1 MPTRRPPPTIKLTA
15 TVATVLILPWALG
28 AGPGSESTGLPEAP
42 PSAAATKLNQQPLPD
57 LEPGVTVRELTQDEP
72 FTMVALTGADLS
84 GTSAKIRA
92 KRADGSWGPWYATA
106 HEVKDAAASQLRAA
120 NAPAP
125 GPDGTEPVFVGWTT
139 AVQIALTRPGPDAA
153 GGTTKATTQTKTQT
167 QTGAQAPPQATP
179 KSRAAPAGPGLGYIP
194 ATAAQPFA
202 QNISA
207 VLITPPQVTPPKA
220 PVDAQWTPP
229 SAVLAPGQPPNIIP
243 RSQWGAGAYGR
254 CGKPMESG
262 PVQAAV
268 VHHTAGSND
277 YSPED
282 SPAIIRAIYAYHTRA
297 LGWCDIG
304 YNALVDKYGQV
315 FEGRAGGVT
324 KGIVGS
330 HAGGFN
336 KNTWGVS
343 MIGTFD
349 EAPPPPIQLETV
361 GRLLGWRLGLDRADP
376 RGVVQLTSG
385 GGSFTHFP
393 RGASLALPAIIG
405 HRDVDE
411 TECPGE
417 QGYVALNEIR
427 EIAARF
433 GEPPGPEDLARTMQG
448 GAIHA
453 RWLELG
459 GAAGMLG
466 APTSPEAIGEGSTKY
481 ATFEHGAVYWSP
493 ETGAQPITGAIYDAW
508 AALGYERGM
517 LGLPTSAEIPEPEW
531 IGQNFQHGTLN
542 YNRASGAVIRVIDGI
557 AEELPP
563 PPPEGPPVQLERF
576 SRVIDP
582 FTVS

>member
-28 AGPGSESTGLPEAP
+28 YGSGFKPTDTP

-57 LEPGVTVRELTQDEP
+57 LGPGVTVREITQDEP

-84 GTSAKIRA
+84 GTSARIRA
-92 KRADGSWGPWYATA
+92 KQADGSWGPWYSTA
-106 HEVKDAAASQLRAA
+106 HEAKEAAPTPDAPAQGTS
-120 NAPAP
+120 AP
-125 GPDGTEPVFVGWTT
+125 GPDGTEPVFVGRTT
-139 AVQIALTRPGPDAA
+139 AVQIAVTRPDPKTSLDKAKTKGQDKAA
-153 GGTTKATTQTKTQT
+153 
-167 QTGAQAPPQATP
+167 ATP
-179 KSRAAPAGPGLGYIP
+179 SKPSKAPQQPKSTPKPGAAPKPDLGYVP

-207 VLITPPQVTPPKA
+207 VLITPPKA
-220 PVDAQWTPP
+220 PVNAQWNPP
-229 SAVLAPGQPPNIIP
+229 SAVLGPGQPPNIIP
-243 RSQWGAGAYGR
+243 RSHWGAGAQFR
-254 CGKPMESG
+254 CGKPVESG
-262 PVQAAV
+262 PVRAAV

-282 SPAIIRAIYAYHTRA
+282 SADIIRAIYAYHTRT

-324 KGIVGS
+324 KGIMGS

-336 KNTWGVS
+336 SNTWGVS

-349 EAPPPPIQLETV
+349 DAPPPPIQLETV
-361 GRLLGWRLGLDRADP
+361 GRLLGWRLGLDRTDP
-376 RGVVQLTSG
+376 RGMAQLTSA
-385 GGSFTHFP
+385 GGSFTHYA
-393 RGASLALPAIIG
+393 RGASLTLPAIIG
-405 HRDVDE
+405 HRDVDA

-417 QGYVALNEIR
+417 HGYIALNEIR

-433 GEPPGPEDLARTMQG
+433 GEPPGPEDIARVMEG
-448 GAIHA
+448 GAIHT
-453 RWLELG
+453 RWMELG
-459 GAAGMLG
+459 GAEGMLG
-466 APTSPEAIGEGSTKY
+466 APTSPEAIGEGATKY

-508 AALGYERGM
+508 ASLGYERGV
-517 LGLPTSAEIPEPEW
+517 LGLPTSAELAEPEW
-531 IGQNFQHGTLN
+531 VGQNFQHGTLN
-542 YNRASGAVIRVIDGI
+542 YNRASATVIRVVDGN

-582 FTVS
+582 FGVG

>member
-1 MPTRRPPPTIKLTA
+1 VPTRRPPPTIKLTA
-15 TVATVLILPWALG
+15 TVATVLILPWALDS
-28 AGPGSESTGLPEAP
+28 GSGSKPADPP

-57 LEPGVTVRELTQDEP
+57 LEPGVTVREISQDEP

-106 HEVKDAAASQLRAA
+106 HEATEHAPTARPAD
-120 NAPAP
+120 APAP
-125 GPDGTEPVFVGWTT
+125 GPDGTEPVFVGRTT
-139 AVQIALTRPGPDAA
+139 AVQIAVTRAVAADNPHAASEGPATA
-153 GGTTKATTQTKTQT
+153 KPQRKSTPKKATL
-167 QTGAQAPPQATP
+167 P
-179 KSRAAPAGPGLGYIP
+179 AAPAKPDLGYLP

-207 VLITPPQVTPPKA
+207 VLITPPKVTPPKA
-220 PVDAQWTPP
+220 PVDAQWSPP

-243 RSQWGAGAYGR
+243 RSHWGAGARGR
-254 CGKPMESG
+254 CGKPVESG

-282 SPAIIRAIYAYHTRA
+282 SADIIRAIYAYHTRT

-304 YNALVDKYGQV
+304 YHALVDKYGQV

-349 EAPPPPIQLETV
+349 DAPPPPIQLETV
-361 GRLLGWRLGLDRADP
+361 GRLLGWRLGLDRTDP
-376 RGVVQLTSG
+376 RATVQLTSG
-385 GGSFTHFP
+385 GGSFTHVP
-393 RGASLALPAIIG
+393 RGSALTLPAIIG
-405 HRDVDE
+405 HRDLDA

-417 QGYVALNEIR
+417 QGYLALNEIR

-433 GEPPGPEDLARTMQG
+433 GDPPGPEDLARTMQG
-448 GAIHA
+448 GAIHT

-459 GAAGMLG
+459 GAEGMLG

-508 AALGYERGM
+508 ASLGYERGM

-542 YNRASGAVIRVIDGI
+542 YNRASATVIRVIDGN

-582 FTVS
+582 FGVS

>member
-1 MPTRRPPPTIKLTA
+1 MPTRRRPPPTIKLTA
-15 TVATVLILPWALG
+15 TIATVLVLPWALD
-28 AGPGSESTGLPEAP
+28 AGSGFRSSEAP
-42 PSAAATKLNQQPLPD
+42 PSAAATKLNQQLLPD
-57 LEPGVTVRELTQDEP
+57 LEPGVTVREVTQDEP

-84 GTSAKIRA
+84 GTSARIRA

-106 HEVKDAAASQLRAA
+106 HEVKQESPGPRAPD
-120 NAPAP
+120 APAP
-125 GPDGTEPVFVGWTT
+125 GPDGTEPVFVGRTT
-139 AVQIALTRPGPDAA
+139 AVQIAVTRTGP
-153 GGTTKATTQTKTQT
+153 KAESTHTPQSKPKKPTQ
-167 QTGAQAPPQATP
+167 PQAKP
-179 KSRAAPAGPGLGYIP
+179 DLGYVP

-202 QNISA
+202 QNVSA
-207 VLITPPQVTPPKA
+207 VLITPPKA
-220 PVDAQWTPP
+220 PGGGQWTPP
-229 SAVLAPGQPPNIIP
+229 NAVLAPGQPPNIIP
-243 RSQWGAGAYGR
+243 RSHWGAGAYGR
-254 CGKPMESG
+254 CGKPVESG
-262 PVQAAV
+262 PVHAAV

-282 SPAIIRAIYAYHTRA
+282 SAAIIRAIYAYHTRT

-324 KGIVGS
+324 NGIMGS

-336 KNTWGVS
+336 RNTWGVS
-343 MIGTFD
+343 MIGSFD
-349 EAPPPPIQLETV
+349 DAPPPPIQLETV
-361 GRLLGWRLGLDRADP
+361 GRLLGWRLGLDRTDP
-376 RGVVQLTSG
+376 RGVAQLTSA

-393 RGASLALPAIIG
+393 RGAALTLPSIFG

-411 TECPGE
+411 TECPGT
-417 QGYVALNEIR
+417 QGYAALNEIR

-433 GEPPGPEDLARTMQG
+433 GEPPGPEDLARTMEG
-448 GAIHA
+448 GAIHT

-459 GAAGMLG
+459 GAEGMLG
-466 APTSPEAIGEGSTKY
+466 EPTSPEAIGEGSTKY

-508 AALGYERGM
+508 ASLGYERGM
-517 LGLPTSAEIPEPEW
+517 LGLPTSAELAEPEW
-531 IGQNFQHGTLN
+531 VGQNFQHGTLN
-542 YNRASGAVIRVIDGI
+542 YNRASATIIRVVDGN

-582 FTVS
+582 FAVG

>member
-15 TVATVLILPWALG
+15 TVATVLLLPWALG
-28 AGPGSESTGLPEAP
+28 YGSGSPPAET

-57 LEPGVTVRELTQDEP
+57 LEPGVTVREITQDEP

-106 HEVKDAAASQLRAA
+106 HEVTEHASPARPAD
-120 NAPAP
+120 AP
-125 GPDGTEPVFVGWTT
+125 GPDGTEPVFVGRTT
-139 AVQIALTRPGPDAA
+139 AVQIAVTRQGPA
-153 GGTTKATTQTKTQT
+153 
-167 QTGAQAPPQATP
+167 AQAQTPAKQQTPPKQP
-179 KSRAAPAGPGLGYIP
+179 KPDLGYIP
-194 ATAAQPFA
+194 ATAVQPFA

-207 VLITPPQVTPPKA
+207 VLITPPKA
-220 PVDAQWTPP
+220 PVDAQWSPP
-229 SAVLAPGQPPNIIP
+229 SAALAPGQPPNIIP
-243 RSQWGAGAYGR
+243 RSQWGAGARGR
-254 CGKPMESG
+254 CGKPAESG
-262 PVQAAV
+262 PIHAAV

-282 SPAIIRAIYAYHTRA
+282 SAEIIRAIYAYHTRT

-315 FEGRAGGVT
+315 FEGRAGGIT

-343 MIGTFD
+343 LIGTFD
-349 EAPPPPIQLETV
+349 DAPPPPIQLETV
-361 GRLLGWRLGLDRADP
+361 GRLLGWRLGLDLADP
-376 RGVVQLTSG
+376 RGTVHLTSAG
-385 GGSFTHFP
+385 GASTHVP
-393 RGASLALPAIIG
+393 RGAELTLPAIIG
-405 HRDVDE
+405 HRDLDA

-433 GEPPGPEDLARTMQG
+433 GDPPGPEDLARTMQG
-448 GAIHA
+448 GAIHT

-459 GAAGMLG
+459 GPEGMLG
-466 APTSPEAIGEGSTKY
+466 AVTSPEAIGEGSTKY

-508 AALGYERGM
+508 ASLGYERGM

-542 YNRASGAVIRVIDGI
+542 YNRASGSVVRVIDGN

-576 SRVIDP
+576 SRVVEIG
-582 FTVS
+582 

>member
-1 MPTRRPPPTIKLTA
+1 VPTRRPPPTIKLTA

-28 AGPGSESTGLPEAP
+28 YGSGSPPAEP

-57 LEPGVTVRELTQDEP
+57 LEPGVTVREITQDEP

-92 KRADGSWGPWYATA
+92 KRTDGSWGPWYATA
-106 HEVKDAAASQLRAA
+106 HEATGHASPARPAD
-120 NAPAP
+120 AP
-125 GPDGTEPVFVGWTT
+125 GPAGTEPVFVGRTT
-139 AVQIALTRPGPDAA
+139 AVQIAVTRAGPA
-153 GGTTKATTQTKTQT
+153 
-167 QTGAQAPPQATP
+167 AQAQTPAKQQTPPKQP
-179 KSRAAPAGPGLGYIP
+179 KPDLGYIP

-207 VLITPPQVTPPKA
+207 VLITPPKA
-220 PVDAQWTPP
+220 PVDAQWSPP
-229 SAVLAPGQPPNIIP
+229 SAALAPGQPPNIIP
-243 RSQWGAGAYGR
+243 RSQWGAGARGR
-254 CGKPMESG
+254 CGKPAESG
-262 PVQAAV
+262 PIHAAV

-282 SPAIIRAIYAYHTRA
+282 SAEIIRAIYAYHTRT

-315 FEGRAGGVT
+315 FEGRAGGIT

-349 EAPPPPIQLETV
+349 DAPPPPIQLETV
-361 GRLLGWRLGLDRADP
+361 GRLLGWRLGLDLADP
-376 RGVVQLTSG
+376 RGTVHLTSAG
-385 GGSFTHFP
+385 GASTHVP
-393 RGASLALPAIIG
+393 RGSELTLPAIIG
-405 HRDVDE
+405 HRDLDA

-433 GEPPGPEDLARTMQG
+433 GDPPGPEDLARTMQG
-448 GAIHA
+448 GAIHT

-459 GAAGMLG
+459 GSEGLLG
-466 APTSPEAIGEGSTKY
+466 AVTSPEAIGEGSTKY

-508 AALGYERGM
+508 ASLGYERGM

-542 YNRASGAVIRVIDGI
+542 YNRASGSVVRVIDGN

-576 SRVIDP
+576 SRVLEIG
-582 FTVS
+582 

>member
-15 TVATVLILPWALG
+15 TVATVLILPWAV
-28 AGPGSESTGLPEAP
+28 ADGPGSQPAVISKT
-42 PSAAATKLNQQPLPD
+42 PSAAATKLNHQPLPD
-57 LEPGVTVRELTQDEP
+57 LEPGTTVRELTQDEP

-84 GTSAKIRA
+84 GTTAKIRA
-92 KRADGSWGPWYATA
+92 QRADGSWGPWYATA
-106 HEVKDAAASQLRAA
+106 HEAADHGPAVDH
-120 NAPAP
+120 APAP
-125 GPDGTEPVFVGWTT
+125 GPQGTEPVFVGRTT
-139 AVQIALTRPGPDAA
+139 AVQIAVTRPARAA
-153 GGTTKATTQTKTQT
+153 KAHPEP
-167 QTGAQAPPQATP
+167 AAPATP
-179 KSRAAPAGPGLGYIP
+179 KPKSGAAQPKPDLGYIP
-194 ATAAQPFA
+194 ATAEQPFA

-207 VLITPPQVTPPKA
+207 VLITPPKA
-220 PVDAQWTPP
+220 PVDAQWSPP

-243 RSQWGAGAYGR
+243 RSQWGAGARGR
-254 CGKPMESG
+254 CGKPVESG

-282 SPAIIRAIYAYHTRA
+282 SAAIIRAIYAYHTRT

-349 EAPPPPIQLETV
+349 DAPPPPIQLETV
-361 GRLLGWRLGLDRADP
+361 GRLLGWRLGLDRTDP
-376 RGVVQLTSG
+376 RGTAQLTSG
-385 GGSFTHFP
+385 GGSSTHFP
-393 RGASLALPAIIG
+393 RGSALTLPAIIG
-405 HRDVDE
+405 HRDLDA

-433 GEPPGPEDLARTMQG
+433 GDPPGPEDLARTMQG

-459 GAAGMLG
+459 GADGLLG
-466 APTSPEAIGEGSTKY
+466 AVTSPEAIGAGSTKY

-493 ETGAQPITGAIYDAW
+493 ETGAQPVTGAIYDAW
-508 AALGYERGM
+508 ASLGYERGM
-517 LGLPTSAEIPEPEW
+517 LGLPTSGEIPEPEW

-542 YNRASGAVIRVIDGI
+542 YHRASGSVIRVIDGN

-576 SRVIDP
+576 SRVVDP
-582 FTVS
+582 FPVG

>member
-1 MPTRRPPPTIKLTA
+1 MPTRRRPPPTIKLTA
-15 TVATVLILPWALG
+15 TLATVLILPWALN
-28 AGPGSESTGLPEAP
+28 AGPGSTSNDAP
-42 PSAAATKLNQQPLPD
+42 PSAAATKLNQQPLAD
-57 LEPGVTVRELTQDEP
+57 LEPGVTVREITQDEP

-84 GTSAKIRA
+84 GTSARVRA
-92 KRADGSWGPWYATA
+92 KRADGSWGPWYTTA
-106 HEVKDAAASQLRAA
+106 HEVKEETSAPRSAD
-120 NAPAP
+120 APAP
-125 GPDGTEPVFVGWTT
+125 GLDGTEPVFVGRTT
-139 AVQIALTRPGPDAA
+139 AVQIAVTRAEPKASA
-153 GGTTKATTQTKTQT
+153 GKGNTKSNTKTKPAPKKAAPKPD
-167 QTGAQAPPQATP
+167 GAQAKPD
-179 KSRAAPAGPGLGYIP
+179 LGYVP

-202 QNISA
+202 QNVSA
-207 VLITPPQVTPPKA
+207 VLITPPKA
-220 PVDAQWTPP
+220 PVDTQWSPP
-229 SAVLAPGQPPNIIP
+229 KAVLAPGQPPNIIP
-243 RSQWGAGAYGR
+243 RSRWGVGAYGR
-254 CGKPMESG
+254 CGKPVESG
-262 PVQAAV
+262 PVHAAV

-282 SPAIIRAIYAYHTRA
+282 SADIIRAIYAYHTRT

-324 KGIVGS
+324 RGIMGS

-336 KNTWGVS
+336 SNTWGVS

-349 EAPPPPIQLETV
+349 DAPPPPIQLETV
-361 GRLLGWRLGLDRADP
+361 GRLLGWRLGLDRTDP
-376 RGVVQLTSG
+376 RGIAQLTSA

-393 RGASLALPAIIG
+393 RGAALTLPAIIG

-411 TECPGE
+411 TECPGA

-433 GEPPGPEDLARTMQG
+433 NEPPGPEDLARAMEG
-448 GAIHA
+448 GAIHT

-459 GAAGMLG
+459 GADGMLG

-508 AALGYERGM
+508 ASLGYERGV
-517 LGLPTSAEIPEPEW
+517 LGLPTSAELAEPEW
-531 IGQNFQHGTLN
+531 VGQNFQHGTLN
-542 YNRASGAVIRVIDGI
+542 YNRASATVIRVVDGN
-557 AEELPP
+557 AEALPP

-576 SRVIDP
+576 SRVVDP
-582 FTVS
+582 FAIG

>member
-15 TVATVLILPWALG
+15 TVATVLILPWALD
-28 AGPGSESTGLPEAP
+28 AGPGSKSAGTTPAP

-57 LEPGVTVRELTQDEP
+57 LGPGVTVREITQDEP
-72 FTMVALTGADLS
+72 FTMVALTGGDLS
-84 GTSAKIRA
+84 GTSAKVRA
-92 KRADGSWGPWYATA
+92 RRADGSWGPWYATA
-106 HEVKDAAASQLRAA
+106 HEVNNASSQPRPAD
-120 NAPAP
+120 APAP
-125 GPDGTEPVFVGWTT
+125 GPDGTEPVFVGRTT
-139 AVQIALTRPGPDAA
+139 AVQIALTRPESADTKPESKAKPDP
-153 GGTTKATTQTKTQT
+153 K
-167 QTGAQAPPQATP
+167 TGA
-179 KSRAAPAGPGLGYIP
+179 KAGPGSKPQSTPKPDLGYVP

-207 VLITPPQVTPPKA
+207 VLITPPKA

-229 SAVLAPGQPPNIIP
+229 SAALAPGQPPNIIP
-243 RSQWGAGAYGR
+243 RSQWGAGARGR
-254 CGKPMESG
+254 CGKPAESG

-282 SPAIIRAIYAYHTRA
+282 SAAIIRAIYAYHTRA

-315 FEGRAGGVT
+315 FEGRAGGIT

-349 EAPPPPIQLETV
+349 DAPPPPIQLETV
-361 GRLLGWRLGLDRADP
+361 GRLLGWRLGLDRTDP
-376 RGVVQLTSG
+376 RSTVQLTSG

-393 RGASLALPAIIG
+393 RGSALSLPAIIG
-405 HRDVDE
+405 HRDLDE

-417 QGYVALNEIR
+417 HGYVALNEIR
-427 EIAARF
+427 DIAARF
-433 GEPPGPEDLARTMQG
+433 GDPPGPEDLVRTMQG

-459 GAAGMLG
+459 GAAGLLG

-481 ATFEHGAVYWSP
+481 ATFERGAVYWSP

-542 YNRASGAVIRVIDGI
+542 YNRADGSVIRVIDGN

-576 SRVIDP
+576 SRVIG
-582 FTVS
+582 VN

>member
-1 MPTRRPPPTIKLTA
+1 VPTRRPPPTIKLTA

-28 AGPGSESTGLPEAP
+28 SGPGFKSAGPSPAP
-42 PSAAATKLNQQPLPD
+42 PSAAATKLNQQPLED
-57 LEPGVTVRELTQDEP
+57 LAPGVTIREITQDEP
-72 FTMVALTGADLS
+72 FTMVALTGADLR

-92 KRADGSWGPWYATA
+92 KRVDGSWGPWYATA
-106 HEVKDAAASQLRAA
+106 HEVKDATSQIRPAD
-120 NAPAP
+120 APAP
-125 GPDGTEPVFVGWTT
+125 GPDGTEPVFVGRTT
-139 AVQIALTRPGPDAA
+139 AVQIAVTRPEAEAPGDEA
-153 GGTTKATTQTKTQT
+153 KTKTGSKT
-167 QTGAQAPPQATP
+167 PQKSTP
-179 KSRAAPAGPGLGYIP
+179 KPRDAPAGPDLGYIP

-207 VLITPPQVTPPKA
+207 VLITPPKA
-220 PVDAQWTPP
+220 PLDAQWTPP

-254 CGKPMESG
+254 CGKPVESG
-262 PVQAAV
+262 PIQAAV
-268 VHHTAGSND
+268 VHHTAGSNE

-282 SPAIIRAIYAYHTRA
+282 SAAIIRAIYAYHTRA

-433 GEPPGPEDLARTMQG
+433 DEPPGPEDLARTMQG
-448 GAIHA
+448 GAIHT

-459 GAAGMLG
+459 GAEGMLG
-466 APTSPEAIGEGSTKY
+466 APTSPEALGEGATKY

-508 AALGYERGM
+508 ASLGYERGM

-531 IGQNFQHGTLN
+531 VGKNFQHGTLN
-542 YNRASGAVIRVIDGI
+542 FNRASGTVIRVVDGN

-582 FTVS
+582 FTVG

>member
-1 MPTRRPPPTIKLTA
+1 VPTRRPPPTIKLTA
-15 TVATVLILPWALG
+15 TVATVLILPWALDS
-28 AGPGSESTGLPEAP
+28 GSKPTPVDTP
-42 PSAAATKLNQQPLPD
+42 PSASATKLNQQPLPD
-57 LEPGVTVRELTQDEP
+57 LEPGVTVREITQDDP

-106 HEVKDAAASQLRAA
+106 HEAKEHASAARPAD
-120 NAPAP
+120 APAP
-125 GPDGTEPVFVGWTT
+125 GPDGTEPVFVGRTT
-139 AVQIALTRPGPDAA
+139 AVQIAVTRPAPAD
-153 GGTTKATTQTKTQT
+153 T
-167 QTGAQAPPQATP
+167 AQA
-179 KSRAAPAGPGLGYIP
+179 KAAPEAPSKQQPKPRPAPAKPDLGYVP

-207 VLITPPQVTPPKA
+207 VLITPPKA
-220 PVDAQWTPP
+220 PVDAQWSPP
-229 SAVLAPGQPPNIIP
+229 SAVLAPGQPPTIIP
-243 RSQWGAGAYGR
+243 RSQWGASARGR
-254 CGKPMESG
+254 CGKPVESG

-277 YSPED
+277 YAPED
-282 SPAIIRAIYAYHTRA
+282 SASIIRAIYAYHTRT

-349 EAPPPPIQLETV
+349 DEPPPPIQLETV
-361 GRLLGWRLGLDRADP
+361 GRLLGWRLGLDRTDP
-376 RGVVQLTSG
+376 RGTAQLTSG

-393 RGASLALPAIIG
+393 RGSALMLPAIIA
-405 HRDVDE
+405 HRDLDA

-417 QGYVALNEIR
+417 QGYAALNEIR

-433 GEPPGPEDLARTMQG
+433 DDPPGPEDLARTMQG
-448 GAIHA
+448 GAIHT

-459 GAAGMLG
+459 GAEGMLG
-466 APTSPEAIGEGSTKY
+466 APTSPEAIGAGSTKY

-493 ETGAQPITGAIYDAW
+493 VTGAQPVTGAIYEAW
-508 AALGYERGM
+508 ASLGYERGI

-542 YNRASGAVIRVIDGI
+542 YNRASGSVIRVIDGN

-576 SRVIDP
+576 SRVVDP
-582 FTVS
+582 FAVG